1 MPRYVYEGDEAVVRR
16 SGESNDMAG
25 KVTNYE
31 DGSLLAPSY
40 GPSSYTISNARP
52 RLFPAPTLTV
62 RPLQPTEGTSVTLSC
77 DTQLPWDRSSSEFR
91 ISATGKE
98 DSGYY
103 WCEVATA
110 SHSVSKQSHRPH
122 VLAQGVPVSA
132 VLLETQPQGGQ
143 VLAGERLVLVCS
155 VAEGTGDTTFF
166 WHREDTG
173 ESVGSKRQRSRRAE
187 LEIPAVGESHA
198 GGYYCVADNGHGLA
212 RSGALN
218 VTITG
223 EQRSPNQPTSLMGW
237 RDPARTWDKDRVGC
251 KAVQQERRSLTLALS
266 PSVPA
271 SRPVLTLR
279 TPRTRAMVGDVV
291 ELRCEAQSS
300 SPLIQYRFYHE
311 DVTLGSSSAPSGG
324 GASFNLSLTPEHSGN
339 YSCEA
344 NNGLGAQGSEAVPLS
359 ITGRTC
365 PYLLLEDQLRLCQ
378 ASFALGDPVL
388 LLFPSHI
395 SECDPTPLVCR
406 APSKIHLTNGPHC
419 CEGRVVMERDGSWG
433 TVCDDGWDVK
443 DVAVVWRELVCGVA
457 KHTPAGLL
465 YLPLAEED
473 QSVFLQVA
481 LATGPR
487 MLAECEQVETFDCD
501 HSEDAGAV
509 CEGR

>member
-1 MPRYVYEGDEAVVRR
+1 MCLAVTPSPAAVRR
-16 SGESNDMAG
+16 SGRDVG
-25 KVTNYE
+25 
-31 DGSLLAPSY
+31 
-40 GPSSYTISNARP
+40 
-52 RLFPAPTLTV
+52 LTD
-62 RPLQPTEGTSVTLSC
+62 PDLEAC
-77 DTQLPWDRSSSEFR
+77 
-91 ISATGKE
+91 I
-98 DSGYY
+98 
-103 WCEVATA
+103 
-110 SHSVSKQSHRPH
+110 
-122 VLAQGVPVSA
+122 PVSA

-198 GGYYCVADNGHGLA
+198 GRYYCTADNGHGLA

-218 VTITG
+218 VTVT
-223 EQRSPNQPTSLMGW
+223 
-237 RDPARTWDKDRVGC
+237 
-251 KAVQQERRSLTLALS
+251 
-266 PSVPA
+266 VPA
-271 SRPVLTLR
+271 SCPILTLR
-279 TPRTRAMVGDVV
+279 APGPGTRATVGDVV
-291 ELRCEAQSS
+291 ELHCEAHSG

-324 GASFNLSLTPEHSGN
+324 GASFNLSLTPERSGN

-344 NNGLGAQGSEAVPLS
+344 NNGLGAQRSEAVPLS
-359 ITGRTC
+359 IT
-365 PYLLLEDQLRLCQ
+365 
-378 ASFALGDPVL
+378 DP
-388 LLFPSHI
+388 S
-395 SECDPTPLVCR
+395 
-406 APSKIHLTNGPHC
+406 SKIHLTNGPHR

-433 TVCDDGWDVK
+433 TVCDDGWDMK
-443 DVAVVWRELVCGVA
+443 DVAVVCRELVCGVA

-501 HSEDAGAV
+501 HSVDAGAV
-509 CEGR
+509 CEALLRPLPETTLLIRIDPRIGGMLAGEDLGAVSDLGFQWDTDPGRREGSRKDSGSIKETRPQTIKDRAP